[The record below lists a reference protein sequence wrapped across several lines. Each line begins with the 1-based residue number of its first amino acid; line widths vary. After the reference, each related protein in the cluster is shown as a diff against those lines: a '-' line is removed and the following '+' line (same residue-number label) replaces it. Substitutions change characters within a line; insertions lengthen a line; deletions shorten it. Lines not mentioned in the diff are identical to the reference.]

1 MKTNVTK
8 NEGFFAESNGIQE
21 NRKLQDKGTTKPTL
35 PRTRRQTSPLVEP
48 KLTRK
53 EDILNHDNARTNGG
67 EKIVESSERIGSRRM
82 L

>member
-8 NEGFFAESNGIQE
+8 NEGLFAESNGIQE
-21 NRKLQDKGTTKPTL
+21 NRKLQDKGTAKPTL

-53 EDILNHDNARTNGG
+53 EDFLNHDDARTNGG
-67 EKIVESSERIGSRRM
+67 ETILEGSKRIGSRRM